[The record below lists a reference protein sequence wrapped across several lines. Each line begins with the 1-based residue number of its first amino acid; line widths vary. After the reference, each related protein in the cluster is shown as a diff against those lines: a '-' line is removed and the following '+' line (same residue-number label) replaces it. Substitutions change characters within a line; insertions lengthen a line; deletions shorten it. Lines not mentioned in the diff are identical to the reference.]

1 MSTAPSTVCLHGTR
15 VVGVLPGWQMNV
27 NVNVNDVNSKFQHV
41 LSKKPRP
48 PPRCE
53 RDQSSHPRTL
63 RRGCLRKLR
72 PTGRMHISWALLLS
86 AALAMADEQNAT
98 VLITG
103 ATGRTG
109 SLLFNSLKAHRVHV
123 RAFVRSAEKAAEYLN
138 CSKCDESEGIYVGD
152 VNDTAALNHAALGV
166 SAVAIC
172 AGVSGNGSDT
182 PEEIVA
188 VEFHGVQNT
197 LAALAQ
203 PANVAARGISGLRI
217 VLLSSMGTTEPNNPD
232 LVLFYK
238 LQAEAFLGAS
248 GVPFAIVKPCGLL
261 NTAGGSMKL
270 LVGHDDTLLE
280 TRPPLI
286 SRADVAAV
294 LEAALSYE
302 TSALRLDLCSE
313 IGEPPTDLH
322 ALLDE
327 ARYPWQQTGRRV
339 VQRSLSS

>member
-1 MSTAPSTVCLHGTR
+1 MRDSIIATCV
-15 VVGVLPGWQMNV
+15 WQNM
-27 NVNVNDVNSKFQHV
+27 
-41 LSKKPRP
+41 
-48 PPRCE
+48 
-53 RDQSSHPRTL
+53 
-63 RRGCLRKLR
+63 
-72 PTGRMHISWALLLS
+72 WALLFVVV
-86 AALAMADEQNAT
+86 AIADEQNAT

-109 SLLFNSLKAHRVHV
+109 SLLFNSLKAHRVNV
-123 RAFVRSAEKAAEYLN
+123 RAFVRSAEKAAEYLK

-182 PEEIVA
+182 PEEIEA

-203 PANVAARGISGLRI
+203 PANVAVRGISGLRL
-217 VLLSSMGTTEPNNPD
+217 VLLSSMGTTEPNSPD

-261 NTAGGSMKL
+261 DTAGGSMKL

-280 TRPPLI
+280 TSPPLI

-327 ARYPWQQTGRRV
+327 ARYPWQQMGRRP
-339 VQRSLSS
+339 VQRSLSSRPCS

>member
-27 NVNVNDVNSKFQHV
+27 NVNVNDVNSKSNMFCQRNQG
-41 LSKKPRP
+41 RP
-48 PPRCE
+48 PGVNATNHRIPGPFEEGACGNCA
-53 RDQSSHPRTL
+53 P
-63 RRGCLRKLR
+63 
-72 PTGRMHISWALLLS
+72 PGRMHISWALLLS

-197 LAALAQ
+197 LAALAE
-203 PANVAARGISGLRI
+203 PANVAARGISGLRL

-302 TSALRLDLCSE
+302 TSALRLDLCSK